1 MTTQPSA
8 ASGAPGE
15 FATPAA
21 ASLPPQR
28 MWPRSAAPRNSVETP
43 PLAGGDPLLSSVQ
56 SSNVQSLQSRGRVCS
71 SISTDRP
78 NPRVFEVWSQLGG
91 KNRFLCNGRCVTGP
105 RIDLWYNCCAW
116 SFILIPCIFYFT
128 VIQYLWYVSKLL
140 VILTILV
147 MIATFVF
154 LLLTSCTDPGI
165 IPRHSLQLAV
175 DGLEAEVADLTACP
189 PLAVDTA
196 TGEPV
201 CNLTEEQCAIGYRF
215 CPSCKVIRPPRSSHC
230 RDCDN
235 CVMRF
240 DHHCP
245 FVNNC
250 VGQRNYSFFTAFLI
264 STGCLGV
271 AVTAGIAIYFSENA
285 QEHYKDSSE
294 PWLYILIAIIG
305 VPTAVLLIGVISLL
319 TFHSVL
325 ACRGRT
331 TKEVLGSAGRVNV
344 GGRTLFTMR
353 GPSLIHPRARVRYPM
368 SVV

>member
-1 MTTQPSA
+1 MTPQPA
-8 ASGAPGE
+8 AAPGATGE
-15 FATPAA
+15 FSTPAP
-21 ASLPPQR
+21 ASLPPHR

-43 PLAGGDPLLSSVQ
+43 PLAGSDPLLSSVR
-56 SSNVQSLQSRGRVCS
+56 SLQSQGRACS
-71 SISTDRP
+71 SVSTDRP

-91 KNRFLCNGRCVTGP
+91 KNRFLCHGRCVTGP
-105 RIDLWYNCCAW
+105 RIDFWYNCCAW

-128 VIQYLWYVSKLL
+128 VCSPYLWDVSKVL

-147 MIATFVF
+147 MIATFIF

-165 IPRHSLQLAV
+165 IPRYSLQLAV

-189 PLAVDTA
+189 PLSVDTA
-196 TGEPV
+196 TNEPV
-201 CNLTEEQCAIGYRF
+201 CNLSEEQSAIGYRF

-250 VGQRNYSFFTAFLI
+250 VGQRNYAFFSAFLL

-271 AVTAGIAIYFSENA
+271 AVAAGIAIYFVDHN
-285 QEHYKDSSE
+285 DSGSHPHDAFSG
-294 PWLYILIAIIG
+294 PWLYVLLLVIG
-305 VPTAVLLIGVISLL
+305 VPTVVLIVGVIGLL
-319 TFHSVL
+319 SFHAVL

-331 TKEVLGSAGRVNV
+331 TKEVLGAGGRVNI
-344 GGRTLFTMR
+344 GGRTLFTLR
-353 GPSLIHPRARVRYPM
+353 GPSLIHARDRVRFPM